1 MIPTEDSIKQYK
13 IDLANKIEDILSSLD
28 EHEFNDDRVYPIIVT
43 TLLDNNEYGSVFCS
57 GSSTDDVWLTFLDN
71 VDSDDPE
78 NLDIGLDNY
87 HELLKFHN
95 KHDKPI
101 TICASEYKVSIPF
114 GSISSENGVIS
125 SITEKPTIKHHVNA
139 GIYVIDPDVIKKM
152 KKNEPIN
159 MIHLVENYIKTSDV
173 IAYPLY
179 ESWID
184 IGSPEDYL
192 KAQNK
197 LKIIK

>member
-87 HELLKFHN
+87 HELLKI
-95 KHDKPI
+95 KP
-101 TICASEYKVSIPF
+101 YKYDHQLQGKLIELYCFVYNLEWDF
-114 GSISSENGVIS
+114 LY
-125 SITEKPTIKHHVNA
+125 NA
-139 GIYVIDPDVIKKM
+139 W
-152 KKNEPIN
+152 E
-159 MIHLVENYIKTSDV
+159 
-173 IAYPLY
+173 
-179 ESWID
+179 
-184 IGSPEDYL
+184 L
-192 KAQNK
+192 KERMV
-197 LKIIK
+197 LL

>member
-43 TLLDNNEYGSVFCS
+43 TLLDNDEYGSVFCS

-87 HELLKFHN
+87 HELLKI
-95 KHDKPI
+95 KP
-101 TICASEYKVSIPF
+101 YKYDHQLQGKLIELYCFVYNLEWDF
-114 GSISSENGVIS
+114 LY
-125 SITEKPTIKHHVNA
+125 NA
-139 GIYVIDPDVIKKM
+139 W
-152 KKNEPIN
+152 E
-159 MIHLVENYIKTSDV
+159 
-173 IAYPLY
+173 
-179 ESWID
+179 
-184 IGSPEDYL
+184 L
-192 KAQNK
+192 KERMV
-197 LKIIK
+197 LL

>member
-43 TLLDNNEYGSVFCS
+43 TLLDNYEYGSVFCS

-87 HELLKFHN
+87 HELLKI
-95 KHDKPI
+95 KP
-101 TICASEYKVSIPF
+101 YKYDHQLQGKLIELYCFVYNLEWDF
-114 GSISSENGVIS
+114 LY
-125 SITEKPTIKHHVNA
+125 NA
-139 GIYVIDPDVIKKM
+139 W
-152 KKNEPIN
+152 E
-159 MIHLVENYIKTSDV
+159 
-173 IAYPLY
+173 
-179 ESWID
+179 
-184 IGSPEDYL
+184 L
-192 KAQNK
+192 KERMV
-197 LKIIK
+197 LL